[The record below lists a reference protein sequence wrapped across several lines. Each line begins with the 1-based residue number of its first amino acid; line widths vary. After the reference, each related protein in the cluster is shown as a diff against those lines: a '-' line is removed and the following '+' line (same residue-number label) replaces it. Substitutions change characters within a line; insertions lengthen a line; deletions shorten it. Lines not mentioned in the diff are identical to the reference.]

1 MQSPG
6 KLCWQLKSAHQ
17 PLLAGLVQAGE
28 EASVPLQFGTC
39 VASDTGLDL
48 RRLRFGVNHVFNR
61 M

>member
-28 EASVPLQFGTC
+28 EEDLLSLCTPSVRHVCGFRH
-39 VASDTGLDL
+39 GL
-48 RRLRFGVNHVFNR
+48 GS
-61 M
+61 MKTKIWG